1 MSKTIFLY
9 KENSND
15 RDAVAYINIIP
26 SEFECNHYF
35 SRVSIQGACY
45 SGGSFADYENIKTIL
60 TEAEYNQLLQFAED
74 IENLGFGIVKGDER
88 YQKGLALIKDIQPV
102 YNRLLS
108 EENEELFEDVQ
119 EEEAEFLMDE
129 YGLDEDDLTAIF
141 DKYYLDY
148 RDRAVVGCVYKDAYD
163 LGENEAISLG
173 LVDWKMDDITSR
185 YFDFEKFGED
195 LTEEESYCELP
206 DGRIAYLCY

>member
-1 MSKTIFLY
+1 MKEYTFLF
-9 KENSND
+9 KDNSED
-15 RDAVAYINIIP
+15 RDCCAYIRIEDLKNQHVCCDGKFNI
-26 SEFECNHYF
+26 H
-35 SRVSIQGACY
+35 GACY
-45 SGGSFADYENIKTIL
+45 SKSLKDVNFEDVKTIL
-60 TEAEYNQLLQFAED
+60 SEPEFNTLCNYNGEDLTEIIN
-74 IENLGFGIVKGDER
+74 K
-88 YQKGLALIKDIQPV
+88 
-102 YNRLLS
+102 LLS
-108 EENEELFEDVQ
+108 EENNTLFEEVQ
-119 EEEAEFLMDE
+119 EEEAEFLRDE
-129 YGLDEDDLTAIF
+129 YALYEEELEAIF

-173 LVDWKMDDITSR
+173 LVDWKIKDITSR